1 MAKLPASCVVYVDD
15 SLELPPT
22 PARVRPLAL
31 QSIRREV
38 GPLGVATAAL
48 GAFLQETGAYP
59 VEALARAMKTF
70 QSHEDLPEIGHRRER
85 RQGPEPG
92 RRANRPRSPG
102 AGSVI
107 APLIT

>member
-1 MAKLPASCVVYVDD
+1 MVYVDD

-70 QSHEDLPEIGHRRER
+70 QRPAIAETGVKALSLGAGLIRRE
-85 RQGPEPG
+85 PPG
-92 RRANRPRSPG
+92 
-102 AGSVI
+102 
-107 APLIT
+107 